1 MARAGSS
8 LSLLIRLRLHQTQEL
23 KTLIVLAQMATSTT
37 GRNTKVAKHS
47 RCLYHGHNKTSFMS
61 EIPASSLVKHLV
73 PGFDTADVGSYA
85 HPIRHPGS
93 ITKYGTS
100 CLIWVCVK
108 TESNTFLNWSEV
120 TGAIT
125 MLWRQWTVSR
135 N

>member
-1 MARAGSS
+1 
-8 LSLLIRLRLHQTQEL
+8 
-23 KTLIVLAQMATSTT
+23 MATSTT
-37 GRNTKVAKHS
+37 GKNAKVAKHS
-47 RCLYHGHNKTSFMS
+47 RCLYHGHNTTSFMS
-61 EIPASSLVKHLV
+61 GFPTSSFVKRLVL
-73 PGFDTADVGSYA
+73 GFDTANVGSYA

-93 ITKYGTS
+93 NTKYGTS

-108 TESNTFLNWSEV
+108 TESNTFLNRSEV